1 MIRIV
6 ERHDRKHIFY
16 YTNSKGE
23 DVKPYYFEINKE
35 IKSIYP
41 CKNEGQETYP
51 ANIEIYD
58 DIGRMFAIIQKPP
71 VTTYGLGARI
81 ADVREDV
88 LQEFFDI
95 GVPRDD
101 LIYNS
106 VCCVDPRIIMVHA
119 LVWWRCTYNDEE
131 KMKLLG
137 EAFTPPPSYEE
148 AEKWLIDNQFI
159 GENALHENGYP
170 GRAVYA
176 FKKPKTFKNL
186 PEKYIQAVDK
196 ICELIKNDDTMPK
209 EEKEYWIK
217 AWRIPKE

>member
-6 ERHDRKHIFY
+6 ERNDRKRIFY

-23 DVKPYYFEINKE
+23 DAKPCFFEINKE

-41 CKNEGQETYP
+41 CKNEGYDTYP

-58 DIGRMFAIIQKPP
+58 DIGRMFTIIQKPP
-71 VTTYGLGARI
+71 VTAYGLGANI
-81 ADVREDV
+81 IDVREDI
-88 LQEFFDI
+88 LQEFFDL
-95 GVPRDD
+95 GVPRD
-101 LIYNS
+101 IPIFKS

-137 EAFTPPPSYEE
+137 EAFTPPPSYQE

-159 GENALHENGYP
+159 GENALHENDYP

-176 FKKPKTFKNL
+176 FEKPKTFKKL

-196 ICELIKNDDTMPK
+196 ICELIKNDENETQ
-209 EEKEYWIK
+209 EYKKYWLK